1 MKRLST
7 PEGLARH
14 GFTLQG
20 IKEWRKKEYDAG
32 RPSGIDDF
40 FRAHGLCVKCRG
52 ERTLVVG
59 IRRRD
64 ADGVERAEKGP
75 SMGLVEK
82 YSLENPTNWLN
93 ETRKW
98 DYLYETCHVCG
109 GNGKYPSP
117 EHPNLPSAD

>member
-1 MKRLST
+1 MISF
-7 PEGLARH
+7 ARTV
-14 GFTLQG
+14 FVSN
-20 IKEWRKKEYDAG
+20 AVA
-32 RPSGIDDF
+32 S
-40 FRAHGLCVKCRG
+40 AHSW
-52 ERTLVVG
+52 LVFVG
-59 IRRRD
+59 AY